1 MYCSE
6 GVNVLSKVQYSK
18 GGASGSLEIT
28 QQSERARDYT
38 ISKIGEAQ
46 EANEEGFDEM
56 FQKAF
61 KKVMQAGTNGIV
73 KKVEPEGEQEEAK
86 SIFNFEG
93 FVQP

>member
-1 MYCSE
+1 
-6 GVNVLSKVQYSK
+6 
-18 GGASGSLEIT
+18 
-28 QQSERARDYT
+28 
-38 ISKIGEAQ
+38 
-46 EANEEGFDEM
+46 M

-93 FVQP
+93 FVQPQTSKVLLASNLPHNQDPLSLFKLFSIYGNVIRVKIIT

>member
-1 MYCSE
+1 
-6 GVNVLSKVQYSK
+6 
-18 GGASGSLEIT
+18 
-28 QQSERARDYT
+28 
-38 ISKIGEAQ
+38 
-46 EANEEGFDEM
+46 M

-73 KKVEPEGEQEEAK
+73 KKVEHEVEQEEAK